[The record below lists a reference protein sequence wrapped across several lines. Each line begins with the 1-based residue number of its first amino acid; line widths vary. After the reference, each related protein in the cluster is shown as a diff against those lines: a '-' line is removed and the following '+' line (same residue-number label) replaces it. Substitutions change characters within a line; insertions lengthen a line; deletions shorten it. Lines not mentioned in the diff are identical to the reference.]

1 MKKIDIITAT
11 KEYPIYIQKNI
22 LSHIKKYLDTERNYV
37 IISDDGIPKEYI
49 EKVASSLSNVLTY
62 TFPQGETSKSI
73 QVFSS
78 IIDFLL
84 RNNVKRDAC
93 LIALGGGVTGD
104 LVGYVAS
111 SYLRGIDYIQ
121 IPTTLLSQIDSSV
134 GGKVA
139 INSDQ
144 AKNVIGSI
152 YHPLMVLIDPDVLKT
167 LSERQRNNGMGEMIK
182 YGMIADREL
191 FDKMKNEDVFS
202 HPDEFIYRSLMIKKK
217 YVEADEFDQGLRQ
230 SLNFG
235 HTYGHA
241 IESFYHYEKYLHGEA
256 IAIGMVMIL
265 KNDQIRKELVEV
277 LKKYHLPTS
286 DAATLSDL
294 KKYIN
299 NDKKNRKDLISIVE
313 VTEIGKCVITKQQYD
328 L

>member
-49 EKVASSLSNVLTY
+49 EKVASSLPNVLTY

-182 YGMIADREL
+182 YGMIADKEL